1 MSMTNSTLIHLFARQ
16 LAPHAQ
22 FALEVA
28 TGPHRPR
35 GLPLTANV
43 GGEPQSEFRIQ
54 GRMLRDGS
62 GFGGIAHAAD
72 ATFIPQALEP
82 RAESAVSPLISGR
95 LPAAPAESRSAHM
108 RKAGPENQLNRSSR
122 SSDAGATP
130 ITKTWSR
137 IALSDNSSKNL
148 CGCLAWMFSFRRPN
162 QVDHATVS
170 RKKRRFAP
178 NRPTE
183 QP

>member
-1 MSMTNSTLIHLFARQ
+1 MTNSTLIHLFARQ

-28 TGPHRPR
+28 KGPHRPR

-43 GGEPQSEFRIQ
+43 GGEPQSEFRTQ

-82 RAESAVSPLISGR
+82 RAESAVSPPISGR
-95 LPAAPAESRSAHM
+95 LPATPAGPGQHICG
-108 RKAGPENQLNRSSR
+108 KGGPENQLNSSSR
-122 SSDAGATP
+122 NSDAGATP
-130 ITKTWSR
+130 IIKTWSR

-148 CGCLAWMFSFRRPN
+148 CGCLAWMYSFRRPN

-183 QP
+183 RP